1 MGIFSLFG
9 KKSRK
14 KEEILKDASSSRKTR
29 SQSGNTVITG
39 FQDSELFSNSIIAQR
54 HIARATERKI
64 DAIEFEMSRDI
75 VNTRPPVVSKFD
87 TAKTARSSSTPQ
99 YNDLSQNTEP
109 LLKQRPSVA
118 EFQTTMPMT
127 MPSDYLLGHHTE
139 IPLTALSYSES
150 VPVLEEAA
158 ILFASGQY
166 QVAEQML
173 SAAVHHQN
181 LGSATEIGWQM
192 LFDFYRITNNQ
203 YQFESLS
210 LDYANKF
217 ETSPPLW
224 PENQPQQAANDAHDA
239 QSATPSIIFPAILD
253 AGIVKVLE
261 KLQISSS
268 KSRSLRLDFSRVKA
282 VDPIG
287 CGLLLRSLKNLK
299 KTGHELMLAG
309 AQDLADKIKAILQ
322 VGRRDETEAPWLLLL
337 EILQL
342 LHFERAFE
350 EASMDYCITFEVSP
364 PSFEA
369 SKVKITNAF
378 PELIMPEDEEPSD
391 RFLMPEVI
399 EGKMDGLLKKIG
411 EQAKLAPPLIL
422 DCSKLERVEFSA
434 SAELLNG
441 IAPIAGKPGMS
452 IEFIEVNYLVMML
465 FNAMGLKN
473 VASISLRKR

>member
-1 MGIFSLFG
+1 VGIFSIFG
-9 KKSRK
+9 KKGGRK
-14 KEEILKDASSSRKTR
+14 EDHSTEKSSARKTR
-29 SQSGNTVITG
+29 SKSGNTVITG
-39 FQDSELFSNSIIAQR
+39 FQDSEIFTNSIIAQR

-75 VNTRPPVVSKFD
+75 VKTRPAANTKFD
-87 TAKTARSSSTPQ
+87 TPKVGEHSR
-99 YNDLSQNTEP
+99 YDLTQHTQP
-109 LLKQRPSVA
+109 LDRRASAV
-118 EFQTTMPMT
+118 EFQTTLPMT
-127 MPSDYLLGHHTE
+127 MPTDYLLGHYSEMSTS
-139 IPLTALSYSES
+139 AVAYSES

-158 ILFASGQY
+158 ILFASGQTAI
-166 QVAEQML
+166 AEQML

-181 LGSATEIGWQM
+181 LSSATEIGWQM
-192 LFDFYRITNNQ
+192 LFDLYRITNNQ
-203 YQFESLS
+203 HMFESLS

-224 PENQPQQAANDAHDA
+224 PATNTFANTDTRIEIDN
-239 QSATPSIIFPAILD
+239 ATPSIIFPAKLD
-253 AGIVKVLE
+253 SGIVKTLE
-261 KLQISSS
+261 KMQLLSA
-268 KSRSLRLDFSRVKA
+268 KSQTLSLDFSRILEVN
-282 VDPIG
+282 PIG

-299 KTGHELMLAG
+299 KTRHDLMLVG
-309 AQDLADKIKAILQ
+309 AQDLAEKIRGILQ

-369 SKVKITNAF
+369 PKINVTSSF
-378 PELIMPEDEEPSD
+378 PAIQALEEEILPD
-391 RFLMPEVI
+391 RFMMPVAI
-399 EGKMDGLLKKIG
+399 EGKVEPLIKQISDKAEILN
-411 EQAKLAPPLIL
+411 PLIL

-441 IAPIAGKPGMS
+441 LAPIAAKRGMT
-452 IEFIEVNYLVMML
+452 IEFRDVNYLVMML

-473 VASISLRKR
+473 IASITLRKH

>member
-9 KKSRK
+9 KKGGRK
-14 KEEILKDASSSRKTR
+14 EDHSTEKSSARKTR
-29 SQSGNTVITG
+29 SKSANTVITG
-39 FQDSELFSNSIIAQR
+39 FQDSEIFTNSIIAQR

-75 VNTRPPVVSKFD
+75 VKTRPPAVSKLGIPK
-87 TAKTARSSSTPQ
+87 AVGK
-99 YNDLSQNTEP
+99 LSENSRYDITETTQP
-109 LLKQRPSVA
+109 FGVRPSAV
-118 EFQTTMPMT
+118 EFQTTLPMT
-127 MPSDYLLGHHTE
+127 MPTDYLLGHHSE
-139 IPLTALSYSES
+139 MSGAAVSYSES

-158 ILFASGQY
+158 ILFASGQND
-166 QVAEQML
+166 VAEQML
-173 SAAVHHQN
+173 NAAVHHQN
-181 LGSATEIGWQM
+181 LSSATEIGWQM
-192 LFDFYRITNNQ
+192 LFDLYRITNNQ
-203 YQFESLS
+203 HKFESLS

-224 PENQPQQAANDAHDA
+224 PENNGFVNTDTLSEANGV
-239 QSATPSIIFPAILD
+239 TPSIMFPPKLD
-253 AGIVKVLE
+253 SGIVKVLE
-261 KLQISSS
+261 KMQQTSA
-268 KSRSLRLDFSRVKA
+268 KSQSLRLDFSRIKE

-299 KTGHELMLAG
+299 KTGHDLMLVS
-309 AQDLADKIKAILQ
+309 AQDLAEKIRSILQ

-369 SKVKITNAF
+369 PKVNVTSSF
-378 PELIMPEDEEPSD
+378 PEIKASAEEEYAD
-391 RFLMPEVI
+391 RFMMPASI
-399 EGKMDGLLKKIG
+399 EGRV
-411 EQAKLAPPLIL
+411 EPLINQISDKAEHLNPLVL

-441 IAPIAGKPGMS
+441 LAPIAAKRGMS
-452 IEFIEVNYLVMML
+452 IEFREVNYLVMML

-473 VASISLRKR
+473 IASITLRKH